1 MAGTVATPV
10 VAAAERGDRVER
22 ATKHLHNARARLPPH
37 QRGNNA
43 NPADSESEWSEE
55 EEMATLQRSYT
66 TPGPPATS
74 TARLN
79 RAMKAKQGG
88 RLKLDHQHFISL
100 SRVRRDGR
108 VNISVNETAHSG
120 YLAHALG
127 TALERQTQPN
137 AKQEER
143 DAQRA
148 HNLLLQEKG
157 DLKVP
162 RLTIVIMVIG
172 SRGDIQPFV
181 KIGKLLQDNYG
192 HRVRIA
198 THPKFRKFVEEDIG
212 LEFFSIGGDPSELMG
227 YMVKNPGLMPSI
239 ETIKAGEV
247 SRRRDEM
254 FQMMNGFWRSCVNL
268 TDDEQDIASLK
279 SLGGKTPFVA
289 DAIIANPP
297 SFAHYHCAEKLGC
310 PLHLVFTFPYTPTQ
324 AFPHPLANIKT
335 SNMDPHF
342 TNYMSYPLVDL
353 MTWQG
358 LGDLVN
364 RFRTHTLG
372 LEPVSTL
379 WAPGQFTRMRVPTTY
394 LWSPSLVPKPAD
406 WGPEVDI
413 AGYVFLD
420 LASHY
425 TPPDDMVQFLRRDG
439 PDKRPI
445 VYIGFGSISGIDDP
459 NAFAQMIFDAVG
471 KADVRAIISRGW
483 GGMGDGM
490 EKPDGVYMVDNVP
503 HDWLF
508 PKIDAVVHH
517 GGAGTTATGLKF
529 GKPTMIVPFFGD
541 QPFWSAMVAKA
552 GAGVKEALP
561 LKKLDVDKFA
571 KGIRECLE
579 PEAKAKAQEIAAAI
593 AKDGDGAQN
602 AVDSFHRSLPLQG
615 QKSMRCGIFPDRV
628 AVWHV
633 KHANIRLSVLAAY
646 LLVENKQ
653 LQWSDLSLLVHRKWN
668 DFQGPGEPITGA
680 GGALITSLQE
690 AVHALQSIPEN
701 SKKNG
706 KRSGTVQKALA
717 GPGNVALALRG
728 TSAEEQTEEF
738 DRLNNAINLT
748 GDAEPLKTPF
758 WKSHRRWRSR
768 SNQDEPGFHSTTSK
782 VEHRPVVVSK
792 AVGKGL
798 GQTARAIVC
807 MPADV
812 LYAITLGF
820 RNAPRLYGD
829 RTVRPLPRP
838 ITGFR
843 LGVRTAS
850 AELYHGFYD
859 GLTGLVR
866 LPIHDVREGGYVE
879 LPKGIARGIGAL
891 VLKPLAGTLG
901 IVAYTSHGALQSLR
915 SRIRDTSKTKRWIRR
930 ARIRQGLKEIE
941 LLRREEQDNTKLRL
955 SLRYDNCLD
964 KMRSL
969 ALTKWNSK
977 QRGLLQPDQ
986 PNGWDPIPHTTAPAT
1001 VTHSTFAIP
1010 DTMPPLHTT
1019 SSGPQT
1025 TPDAHKSRH
1034 RLVRAATY

>member
-1 MAGTVATPV
+1 MAGTVATPAV
-10 VAAAERGDRVER
+10 PPAERGEGASRVDR
-22 ATKHLHNARARLPPH
+22 APKQLHKHRPH
-37 QRGNNA
+37 HAHVHNA

-55 EEMATLQRSYT
+55 EEMVSLQRSQT

-79 RAMKAKQGG
+79 RAMKAKKDG
-88 RLKLDHQHFISL
+88 RLKLDNKHFTSL
-100 SRVRRDGR
+100 SRVRGDGR
-108 VNISVNETAHSG
+108 INISVNETAHSG

-127 TALERQTQPN
+127 TALERQTFPD

-148 HNLLLQEKG
+148 HNMLLQEKG

-181 KIGKLLQDNYG
+181 KIGKVLQDKYQ

-212 LEFFSIGGDPSELMG
+212 LDFFSVGGDPSELMAF
-227 YMVKNPGLMPSI
+227 MVKNPGLMPSI

-247 SRRRDEM
+247 SRRREEM
-254 FQMMNGFWRSCVNL
+254 FLMMNGFWRSCVNL
-268 TDDEQDIASLK
+268 TDDEQDIDSLK
-279 SLGGKTPFVA
+279 SVSGKSPFIA

-297 SFAHYHCAEKLGC
+297 SFAHFHCAEKLGC
-310 PLHLVFTFPYTPTQ
+310 PLHLIFTFPYTPTQ

-342 TNYMSYPLVDL
+342 TNFMSYPLVDL

-406 WGPEVDI
+406 WGPEVDL

-425 TPPDDMVQFLRRDG
+425 TPPAEMVEFLRRDG

-445 VYIGFGSISGIDDP
+445 IYIGFGSISGIDDP
-459 NAFAQMIFDAVG
+459 TAFARMIFDAVG

-541 QPFWSAMVAKA
+541 QPFWSSMVAKA
-552 GAGVKEALP
+552 GAGAKEALP
-561 LKKLDVDKFA
+561 LKKLTVDKFA
-571 KGIRECLE
+571 KGIKECLE
-579 PEAKAKAQEIAAAI
+579 PEAKAKAGKIAAAI

-615 QKSMRCGIFPDRV
+615 QRSMRCGIFPDRV

-653 LQWSDLSLLVHRKWN
+653 LQWSDLTLLVHRKWN

-680 GGALITSLQE
+680 GGALLASFQE
-690 AVHALQSIPEN
+690 AVHGIQSIPEN
-701 SKKNG
+701 SKKNT
-706 KRSGTVQKALA
+706 KRSRAAGAVQKALA
-717 GPGNVALALRG
+717 GPGNMALALRG
-728 TSAEEQTEEF
+728 TTPEEQTREF
-738 DRLNNAINLT
+738 DRLNNAVNLT

-758 WKSHRRWRSR
+758 WKSRRRKKRQEAQS
-768 SNQDEPGFHSTTSK
+768 EPGDDSTTK
-782 VEHRPVVVSK
+782 VKPTPLVVTK

-798 GQTARAIVC
+798 GQTASAVVR
-807 MPADV
+807 MPADL

-843 LGVRTAS
+843 LGLKTAS
-850 AELYHGFYD
+850 SELCHGFYD

-879 LPKGIARGIGAL
+879 LPKGIARGVGAL

-901 IVAYTSHGALQSLR
+901 IAAYTSHGALQSLR
-915 SRIRDTSKTKRWIRR
+915 SRFRDTSKTKRWIRR
-930 ARIRQGLKEIE
+930 ARIRQGLKEVDLIRSQDGDNKYP
-941 LLRREEQDNTKLRL
+941 LLTLRHRSGL
-955 SLRYDNCLD
+955 E
-964 KMRSL
+964 KMRSV

-977 QRGLLQPDQ
+977 QRALLGSDDAST
-986 PNGWDPIPHTTAPAT
+986 WDPIPHTTPPAT
-1001 VTHSTFAIP
+1001 RTTFDIP
-1010 DTMPPLHTT
+1010 DTMSPLRTT
-1019 SSGPQT
+1019 STGPQT
-1025 TPDAHKSRH
+1025 TPDASKLRQ
-1034 RLVRAATY
+1034 RLARSATY